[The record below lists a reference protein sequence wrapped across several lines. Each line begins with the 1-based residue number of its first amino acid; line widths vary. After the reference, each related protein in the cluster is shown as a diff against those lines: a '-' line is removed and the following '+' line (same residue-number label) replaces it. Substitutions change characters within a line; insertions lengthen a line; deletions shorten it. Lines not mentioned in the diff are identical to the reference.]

1 MSGLQ
6 KIASFSF
13 LKKIIK
19 ENNKIDSDPMRLFV
33 LLLYETSI
41 CSGPISRLIS
51 RLVHLP
57 LTLDSTTWSRT
68 TLPTAIV
75 VSLLVLLKEKYPCN
89 IMHMWRC
96 MLENAWGVNSSIDC
110 IYRQGRTYF

>member
-41 CSGPISRLIS
+41 CSGP
-51 RLVHLP
+51 
-57 LTLDSTTWSRT
+57 T
-68 TLPTAIV
+68 
-75 VSLLVLLKEKYPCN
+75 
-89 IMHMWRC
+89 
-96 MLENAWGVNSSIDC
+96 
-110 IYRQGRTYF
+110 